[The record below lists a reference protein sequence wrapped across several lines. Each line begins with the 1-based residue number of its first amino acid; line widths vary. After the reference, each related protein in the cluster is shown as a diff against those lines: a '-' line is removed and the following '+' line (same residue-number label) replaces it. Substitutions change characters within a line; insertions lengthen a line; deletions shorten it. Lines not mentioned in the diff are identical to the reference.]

1 MGGRAMNIVVPM
13 ALGAMTGGF
22 GSAVAGQGLVGNV
35 GGTLFNLAADTALTT
50 MQGAIT
56 GALIGGVGAGAMQ
69 MMTPDLPAQP
79 D

>member
-35 GGTLFNLAADTALTT
+35 GGTLFNLAADTA
-50 MQGAIT
+50 
-56 GALIGGVGAGAMQ
+56 
-69 MMTPDLPAQP
+69 
-79 D
+79 